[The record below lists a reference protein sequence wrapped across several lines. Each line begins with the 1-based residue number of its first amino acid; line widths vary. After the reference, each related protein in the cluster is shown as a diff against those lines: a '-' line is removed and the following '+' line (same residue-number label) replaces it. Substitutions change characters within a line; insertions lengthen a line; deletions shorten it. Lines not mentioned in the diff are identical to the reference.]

1 MKVTLNKI
9 EQLPNGSAHIVFFTD
24 VNTNFASKFS
34 FIIPKAF
41 ASTACRFIVEN
52 TFGYGTELDVS
63 IIPLSEGKEVMEITS
78 YIPYDSKS
86 KIVFRLTQYIRENKE
101 NE

>member
-1 MKVTLNKI
+1 MKVTLDRI
-9 EQLPNGSAHIVFFTD
+9 EQLQNGSAHIVFFTD
-24 VNTNFASKFS
+24 INTHFTGRFS
-34 FIIPKAF
+34 FTVPKAF

-63 IIPLSEGKEVMEITS
+63 IIPIREGKEMMEITS
-78 YIPYDSKS
+78 YVPYDPKS
-86 KIVFRLTQYIRENKE
+86 KTVLRLTEYSRDKN